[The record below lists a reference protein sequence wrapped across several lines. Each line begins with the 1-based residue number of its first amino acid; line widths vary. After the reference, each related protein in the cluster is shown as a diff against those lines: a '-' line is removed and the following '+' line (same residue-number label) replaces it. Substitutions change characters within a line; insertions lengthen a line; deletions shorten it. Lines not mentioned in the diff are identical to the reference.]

1 MMNIE
6 DGKIV
11 EKLTIIPDYG
21 PIKVVGMPICQG
33 CDKMALNIDEV
44 NLFAGNEVVE
54 QIRILQCANVL
65 KCSELYARLLKES
78 GEADA

>member
-11 EKLTIIPDYG
+11 EKLAILPDYG
-21 PIKVVGMPICQG
+21 PIKVVGMPICRG

-44 NLFAGNEVVE
+44 NLFAGDEVAV
-54 QIRILQCANVL
+54 QIRILQCENIS
-65 KCSELYARLLKES
+65 KCSRLYERLLKES